1 MSGLNKSSKV
11 ALEIFLTHTFC
22 ISSVKYYESGELIL
36 IKKEVFEKT
45 FDPELLL
52 LNIKKVLEK
61 IEIDSYSVAETKL
74 IFDNNYYVLVPDS
87 LYRKGHEKTYLKFN
101 TTIDSRDLTAVDNL
115 TKLNINNI
123 YLPFVNINNY
133 LIEKFKK
140 IEFYHFNTITINKLF
155 ENNSYNSLNCII
167 ENFKL
172 RLLVLKNGEVILF
185 NSYEYKT
192 LDDVLFYILLALND
206 KNYRRKNIKINIFS
220 LDKVQEIKNKFSKF
234 LENMTVKKVED
245 LYSFYSS

>member
-1 MSGLNKSSKV
+1 MSGLIKSSKV

-155 ENNSYNSLNCII
+155 ENNSYNSLNCI
-167 ENFKL
+167 
-172 RLLVLKNGEVILF
+172 LKFV
-185 NSYEYKT
+185 Y
-192 LDDVLFYILLALND
+192 
-206 KNYRRKNIKINIFS
+206 
-220 LDKVQEIKNKFSKF
+220 
-234 LENMTVKKVED
+234 
-245 LYSFYSS
+245 

>member
-1 MSGLNKSSKV
+1 M
-11 ALEIFLTHTFC
+11 
-22 ISSVKYYESGELIL
+22 
-36 IKKEVFEKT
+36 
-45 FDPELLL
+45 
-52 LNIKKVLEK
+52 
-61 IEIDSYSVAETKL
+61 
-74 IFDNNYYVLVPDS
+74 
-87 LYRKGHEKTYLKFN
+87 
-101 TTIDSRDLTAVDNL
+101 
-115 TKLNINNI
+115 
-123 YLPFVNINNY
+123 
-133 LIEKFKK
+133 
-140 IEFYHFNTITINKLF
+140 
-155 ENNSYNSLNCII
+155 NCII

>member
-1 MSGLNKSSKV
+1 M
-11 ALEIFLTHTFC
+11 
-22 ISSVKYYESGELIL
+22 
-36 IKKEVFEKT
+36 
-45 FDPELLL
+45 
-52 LNIKKVLEK
+52 
-61 IEIDSYSVAETKL
+61 
-74 IFDNNYYVLVPDS
+74 
-87 LYRKGHEKTYLKFN
+87 
-101 TTIDSRDLTAVDNL
+101 TAVDNL

>member
-1 MSGLNKSSKV
+1 M
-11 ALEIFLTHTFC
+11 
-22 ISSVKYYESGELIL
+22 
-36 IKKEVFEKT
+36 
-45 FDPELLL
+45 
-52 LNIKKVLEK
+52 
-61 IEIDSYSVAETKL
+61 
-74 IFDNNYYVLVPDS
+74 
-87 LYRKGHEKTYLKFN
+87 
-101 TTIDSRDLTAVDNL
+101 TAVDNL

-185 NSYEYKT
+185 NCYEYKT
-192 LDDVLFYILLALND
+192 LDDVLFYILLALNG

>member
-1 MSGLNKSSKV
+1 M
-11 ALEIFLTHTFC
+11 
-22 ISSVKYYESGELIL
+22 
-36 IKKEVFEKT
+36 
-45 FDPELLL
+45 
-52 LNIKKVLEK
+52 
-61 IEIDSYSVAETKL
+61 
-74 IFDNNYYVLVPDS
+74 
-87 LYRKGHEKTYLKFN
+87 
-101 TTIDSRDLTAVDNL
+101 
-115 TKLNINNI
+115 
-123 YLPFVNINNY
+123 
-133 LIEKFKK
+133 
-140 IEFYHFNTITINKLF
+140 ITV
-155 ENNSYNSLNCII
+155 NCII

-206 KNYRRKNIKINIFS
+206 KNYSRKNIKINIFS